1 MEKIGCEAANGAY
14 RLRPMFRKPL
24 LTLTALLLAVGSLHA
39 SRSKDQQIGQRIENV
54 RTTAYTLG
62 AEENGAYPTSNA
74 IGKPLRAGKVRSA
87 AADWSKWP
95 LGTRFRVVESGQE
108 YVVDDI
114 GSAMVG
120 TSTIDLFKPSAREM
134 NRWGVRKVTIEILE
148 WGSPDESLR
157 ILMQRRGSRH
167 VREMV
172 SNLQALEAA

>member
-1 MEKIGCEAANGAY
+1 
-14 RLRPMFRKPL
+14 MFQKPL
-24 LTLTALLLAVGSLHA
+24 LTLTTLLLAVASLHA
-39 SRSKDQQIGQRIENV
+39 SRGKDLQMGQRIENV

-62 AEENGAYPTSNA
+62 AAENGAYPSSNA
-74 IGKPLRAGKVRSA
+74 IGKPLQSGKIRSA
-87 AADWSKWP
+87 AADWSRWP

-120 TSTIDLFKPSAREM
+120 TSTIDLFKPSAKEM

-148 WGSPDESLR
+148 WGSPDQSLR
-157 ILMQRRGSRH
+157 ILLQRRGFRH

-172 SNLQALEAA
+172 SDLQAQEAA